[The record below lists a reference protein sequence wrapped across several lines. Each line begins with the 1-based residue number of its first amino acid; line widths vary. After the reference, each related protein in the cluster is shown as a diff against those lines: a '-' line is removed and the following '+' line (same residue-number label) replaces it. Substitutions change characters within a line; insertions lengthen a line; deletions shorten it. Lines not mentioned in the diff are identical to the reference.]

1 MRASSSCIITWNASP
16 HVSQPCFAEPSP
28 ILEFERAISG
38 RVLVDA
44 RLFDAPPDS
53 QHLVPLGNSP
63 TSAAEIAIRLSGSR
77 PPLPVPELY
86 ELVDASVFLRGIDFP
101 LCNPL
106 YPTENRISFV
116 FATLNGC
123 HELSDRVVAVHDRA
137 VCETIGDDV
146 MRGADWFL
154 TRPSIHLRKFGERW
168 IDLFLGTVKCCVMPD
183 LRWWHYEYEPG
194 YTELSRNLAQQRRD
208 TFRGDETLAAEA
220 AFVAVQN
227 ALHAELVSWGA
238 LGSD

>member
-1 MRASSSCIITWNASP
+1 MGSVVVTWGGACPVRARQLELHHHLERVAC
-16 HVSQPCFAEPSP
+16 VSQPCFAEPSP

-123 HELSDRVVAVHDRA
+123 HELSDRGR
-137 VCETIGDDV
+137 
-146 MRGADWFL
+146 RG
-154 TRPSIHLRKFGERW
+154 S
-168 IDLFLGTVKCCVMPD
+168 
-183 LRWWHYEYEPG
+183 
-194 YTELSRNLAQQRRD
+194 
-208 TFRGDETLAAEA
+208 
-220 AFVAVQN
+220 
-227 ALHAELVSWGA
+227 
-238 LGSD
+238 